1 MIFQAHDSA
10 LAAEISVALATSN
23 DQPVE
28 EDGDDDEPPPLV
40 E

>member
-10 LAAEISVALATSN
+10 LAAEISVALVTS
-23 DQPVE
+23 DVQPVE
-28 EDGDDDEPPPLV
+28 DGDNDELPPLV